1 MSWHGRET
9 VRFSQSAVT
18 SCTASFRVRNLA
30 RLQEYKYTP
39 WKARIIIPNTEMVFW
54 MPFKYFTVRRDMT
67 LFAATGERTVWH
79 ADVKA
84 HTSTPASTSTDLDS
98 ITWDGPD
105 DPTNP
110 KNWSNSYKWILMS
123 LCASMTVNMCVHPDS
138 TIDRKGN
145 DRTWPEHL
153 HRRL

>member
-1 MSWHGRET
+1 MR
-9 VRFSQSAVT
+9 
-18 SCTASFRVRNLA
+18 RVRIG
-30 RLQEYKYTP
+30 
-39 WKARIIIPNTEMVFW
+39 RILREEHKHTFTRRHVRVFKPHAQLMLSIPSNS
-54 MPFKYFTVRRDMT
+54 FTVRSETT
-67 LFAATGERTVWH
+67 LFSATDDPTP
-79 ADVKA
+79 
-84 HTSTPASTSTDLDS
+84 TSTGTNLDLV
-98 ITWDGPD
+98 TWNGPD